1 MRIGTYRRSILQ
13 ITDVSV
19 AEIWID
25 TKVVLAGQK
34 IALIKG
40 AASGDNV

>member
-1 MRIGTYRRSILQ
+1 MRIGTFRRSILQ

-19 AEIWID
+19 AEIWTD
-25 TKVVLAGQK
+25 TMMALAGQK